1 MAVFAREKYEMIEK
15 QLILEDDSVI
25 HYAEGPDN
33 GPALLLLHGQQV
45 SWEDYRKVLPELS
58 KQFHVFAV
66 DYYGH
71 GGSSKDP
78 AKYTAKAIGTDLLC
92 FIHMVIRKKPVIAGH
107 SSGALLAAWMAGN
120 DPDGVAGIVLED
132 GPFFS
137 TEKGRA
143 EHTFAWLGFEVIH
156 RFLQEEET
164 NYTLYSLEHHY
175 MQTLFNQNGKD
186 NWERIVLN
194 PAKKYMKKHPGTIPK
209 IWYYPK
215 KLGINSIYALTAN
228 LQDGTGDYDLRF
240 GETFYNFSW
249 FEGFDQEET
258 LSKIICPALVLH
270 VAPGKATAPGYY
282 DKNGILL
289 SAMDEKD
296 AARVTKLIENSEYV
310 GGFASMHNIHDDL
323 PDAYI
328 DQLLAFK
335 ERLAQRS
342 YGGRLS

>member
-15 QLILEDDSVI
+15 QLTLEDGSVT
-25 HYAEGPDN
+25 HYAESPDN

-92 FIHMVIRKKPVIAGH
+92 FIHTVIRKKPVIAGH

-156 RFLQEEET
+156 GFLQEEET

-215 KLGINSIYALTAN
+215 KLGINSI
-228 LQDGTGDYDLRF
+228 
-240 GETFYNFSW
+240 
-249 FEGFDQEET
+249 
-258 LSKIICPALVLH
+258 
-270 VAPGKATAPGYY
+270 
-282 DKNGILL
+282 
-289 SAMDEKD
+289 
-296 AARVTKLIENSEYV
+296 
-310 GGFASMHNIHDDL
+310 
-323 PDAYI
+323 
-328 DQLLAFK
+328 
-335 ERLAQRS
+335 
-342 YGGRLS
+342 

>member
-78 AKYTAKAIGTDLLC
+78 AKYTAKAIGTDLL
-92 FIHMVIRKKPVIAGH
+92 FFLKTVIKKKPVIAGH
-107 SSGALLAAWMAGN
+107 SSGALLAAWIAGN

-175 MQTLFNQNGKD
+175 MQTLFNQNGK
-186 NWERIVLN
+186 EQ
-194 PAKKYMKKHPGTIPK
+194 
-209 IWYYPK
+209 
-215 KLGINSIYALTAN
+215 LGAYRTESREEIH
-228 LQDGTGDYDLRF
+228 
-240 GETFYNFSW
+240 
-249 FEGFDQEET
+249 EET
-258 LSKIICPALVLH
+258 SGHDPENLVLSEKTRH
-270 VAPGKATAPGYY
+270 QFHLCIDRKSAGR
-282 DKNGILL
+282 NGGL
-289 SAMDEKD
+289 
-296 AARVTKLIENSEYV
+296 
-310 GGFASMHNIHDDL
+310 
-323 PDAYI
+323 
-328 DQLLAFK
+328 
-335 ERLAQRS
+335 
-342 YGGRLS
+342 

>member
-1 MAVFAREKYEMIEK
+1 
-15 QLILEDDSVI
+15 
-25 HYAEGPDN
+25 
-33 GPALLLLHGQQV
+33 
-45 SWEDYRKVLPELS
+45 
-58 KQFHVFAV
+58 
-66 DYYGH
+66 
-71 GGSSKDP
+71 
-78 AKYTAKAIGTDLLC
+78 
-92 FIHMVIRKKPVIAGH
+92 VIAGH
-107 SSGALLAAWMAGN
+107 SSGALLAAWIAGN

-240 GETFYNFSW
+240 GETFYDFSW
-249 FEGFDQEET
+249 FAGFDQEET
-258 LSKIICPALVLH
+258 LSKITCPALVLH
-270 VAPGKATAPGYY
+270 VAPDKATAPGYY

-296 AARVTKLIENSEYV
+296 AARVTELIKNSEYA

-323 PDAYI
+323 ETRLDHFFGIAIGVPEFNLYHFLSMYPVQIGSHCPESLFSFRKTFPVMIAEVELHPSFFYFSFKLNQMVI
-328 DQLLAFK
+328 AFILLCMSRCLCCGQHVQKFLCNK
-335 ERLAQRS
+335 HGIFHLVF
-342 YGGRLS
+342 